1 MYKEKNLATKLW
13 ELSVCLYSGSN
24 RLFSPVNSATMK
36 VFERVQISLGPSRS
50 LLVVNWQ
57 RNKCEGADKAQRLS
71 SWQILGVYILMF
83 IARLEFSHLQVQRV
97 SARLN
102 QIETYHL

>member
-13 ELSVCLYSGSN
+13 ELSVWLYSGCN
-24 RLFSPVNSATMK
+24 RIFSPVGSVTMK
-36 VFERVQISLGPSRS
+36 VFEKIQISLSPSRS

-57 RNKCEGADKAQRLS
+57 RNECEGTNKAPRLS
-71 SWQILGVYILMF
+71 SWQILGISILML

-97 SARLN
+97 SARFN